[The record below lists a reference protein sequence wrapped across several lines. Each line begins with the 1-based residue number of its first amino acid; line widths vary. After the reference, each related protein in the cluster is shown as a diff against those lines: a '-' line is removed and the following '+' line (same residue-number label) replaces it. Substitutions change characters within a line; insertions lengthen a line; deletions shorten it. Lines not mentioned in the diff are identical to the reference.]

1 LNVVFFAIIA
11 IAYIMAAFT
20 GNMEAVSVSAFE
32 AAEASVSL
40 VIKLIGYMA
49 LFLGIMQVAQDAGL
63 LRVIARAIRPLM
75 VRLFPDVPPEHPAM
89 GAMIMN
95 ISANMLGLGNAATP
109 MGIKAMKEL
118 DKLNTR
124 PGVATNAMVL
134 FLAINTSGLALLP
147 TGAASIRAA
156 EGSVDPM
163 GIMAPTLFATT
174 MSTIV
179 GISVALW
186 LSRRRRFALPPPE
199 REIDPAELQIAEG
212 MEAPQGPAW
221 LPKLTMVFFLL
232 GIALLVVP
240 AVLTAI
246 YTMVQPIDPME
257 LRAFDLWADQ
267 VKTMGVPFIE
277 GVGPAMA
284 HTLENPAISERLKFF
299 SMASSH
305 WVVPTLIMSFITYG
319 YIAKVKVYESFVK
332 GAREGW
338 DTGVRIIPYVIAI
351 LVAVAMF
358 RASGAMDIMTG
369 TLGAFTAPLGMP
381 AELIPQAMV
390 RPLSGSGAGA
400 LMMENIHTYGP
411 DSYIGYLSSVLNG
424 STETTFYVLA
434 VYFGSVGVTRVRHA
448 VLAGLAADVAGLVA
462 SVAIC
467 VVLFG
472 HLA

>member
-1 LNVVFFAIIA
+1 LNVVFFSIIA
-11 IAYIMAAFT
+11 IAYVFAAIS
-20 GNMEAVSVSAFE
+20 GNMEAVSASAFD

-49 LFLGIMQVAQDAGL
+49 LFLGVMQVAQDAGL
-63 LRVIARAIRPLM
+63 LRAIARAIRPLM

-179 GISVALW
+179 GISVAIW
-186 LSRRRRFALPPPE
+186 LSRRRRFALGPPE
-199 REIDPAELQIAEG
+199 REIDPGELQIAEN
-212 MEAPQGPAW
+212 MEEPPGPSW
-221 LPKLTMVFFLL
+221 LPKLTITLFLL
-232 GIALLVVP
+232 GIAVLVVP

-246 YTMVQPIDPME
+246 FT
-257 LRAFDLWADQ
+257 
-267 VKTMGVPFIE
+267 
-277 GVGPAMA
+277 
-284 HTLENPAISERLKFF
+284 TLEDGVADPDSIGQRLKAF

-319 YIAKVKVYESFVK
+319 FVAKVKVYESFVK

-369 TLGAFTAPLGMP
+369 TLGALTSPLGMP
-381 AELIPQAMV
+381 PELIPQAMV

-400 LMMENIHTYGP
+400 LMIENVHTYGP
-411 DSYIGYLSSVLNG
+411 DTYIGYLSSVLNG

-434 VYFGSVGVTRVRHA
+434 VYFGSVGVSKVRHA

-467 VVLFG
+467 VILFG

>member
-1 LNVVFFAIIA
+1 MNIVFFAIIA
-11 IAYIMAAFT
+11 TAYAFAAFT
-20 GNMEAVSVSAFE
+20 GNMEAVSASAFD

-49 LFLGIMQVAQDAGL
+49 LFLGVMQVAQDAGL
-63 LRVIARAIRPLM
+63 LRVVARAIRPVM
-75 VRLFPDVPPEHPAM
+75 VRLFPEVPPDHPAM

-109 MGIKAMKEL
+109 LGIKAMKEL
-118 DKLNTR
+118 DKLNTT

-156 EGSVDPM
+156 EGSADPM
-163 GIMAPTLFATT
+163 GIMAPTLFATAV
-174 MSTIV
+174 STVV
-179 GISVALW
+179 GISAAIW
-186 LSRRRRFALPPPE
+186 FSRRRRFARPPAT
-199 REIDPAELQIAEG
+199 REIDPAELQVAEG
-212 MEAPQGPAW
+212 LEEAQGPKW
-221 LPKLTMVFFLL
+221 LPKLTILL
-232 GIALLVVP
+232 FVVGIALLVIP
-240 AVLTAI
+240 TVLTAVLS
-246 YTMVQPIDPME
+246 TTAGATEDPDSLANRMK
-257 LRAFDLWADQ
+257 A
-267 VKTMGVPFIE
+267 
-277 GVGPAMA
+277 
-284 HTLENPAISERLKFF
+284 F

-305 WVVPTLIMSFITYG
+305 WVVPTLIMAFISYG
-319 YIAKVKVYESFVK
+319 HFAKVKVYESFVA

-358 RASGAMDIMTG
+358 RASGAMDLMTG
-369 TLGAFTAPLGMP
+369 TLGALTAPLGMP

-400 LMMENIHTYGP
+400 LMIENVHTYGP
-411 DSYIGYLSSVLNG
+411 DTYIGYLSSVLNG

-434 VYFGSVGVTRVRHA
+434 VYFGSVGVSKVRHA
-448 VLAGLAADVAGLVA
+448 VLAGLAADLAGLIA
-462 SVAIC
+462 SVGIC
-467 VVLFG
+467 LLLFG

>member
-1 LNVVFFAIIA
+1 MNTVFFAIIA
-11 IAYIMAAFT
+11 IAYVMAAFT
-20 GNMEAVSVSAFE
+20 GNMEAVSIGAFE
-32 AAEASVSL
+32 AAESSVNL

-63 LRVIARAIRPLM
+63 LRVIARSIRPVM
-75 VRLFPDVPPEHPAM
+75 VRLFPDIPPDHPAM

-118 DKLNTR
+118 DKLNTT

-163 GIMAPTLFATT
+163 GIMAPTLFATAI
-174 MSTIV
+174 STVV
-179 GISVALW
+179 GISMAVW
-186 LSRRRRFALPPPE
+186 LSKKRRFARPAGTREVDTSEHPTDASEMDSALP
-199 REIDPAELQIAEG
+199 
-212 MEAPQGPAW
+212 GPKW
-221 LPKLTMVFFLL
+221 LPKLTVRLFLL
-232 GIALLVVP
+232 GIAVLVFP
-240 AVLTAI
+240 AVGAAI
-246 YTMVQPIDPME
+246 LSSTE
-257 LRAFDLWADQ
+257 GAGASADSLGHQ
-267 VKTMGVPFIE
+267 
-277 GVGPAMA
+277 
-284 HTLENPAISERLKFF
+284 LKIF

-305 WVVPTLIMSFITYG
+305 WVVPTLIMGFISYG
-319 YIAKVKVYESFVK
+319 FLSGVKVYESFVK

-358 RASGAMDIMTG
+358 RASGAMDLMTG
-369 TLGAFTAPLGMP
+369 NLGLITTPLGMP

-400 LMMENIHTYGP
+400 LMFENIQTYGP
-411 DSYIGYLSSVLNG
+411 DSYIGTLSSVLNG

-434 VYFGSVGVTRVRHA
+434 VYFGAVGVTKVRHA
-448 VLAGLAADVAGLVA
+448 VLAGLAADFAGLVA
-462 SVAIC
+462 SVGIC
-467 VVLFG
+467 VLLFG

>member
-1 LNVVFFAIIA
+1 MNTVFFAIIA
-11 IAYIMAAFT
+11 IAYVMAAFT
-20 GNMEAVSVSAFE
+20 GNMEAVSTGAFE
-32 AAEASVSL
+32 AAESSVNL

-63 LRVIARAIRPLM
+63 LRVIARAIRPVM
-75 VRLFPDVPPEHPAM
+75 VRLFPDIPPDHPAM

-118 DKLNTR
+118 DKLNTT

-163 GIMAPTLFATT
+163 GIMAPTLFATAF
-174 MSTIV
+174 STVV
-179 GISVALW
+179 GISMAIW
-186 LSRRRRFALPPPE
+186 LSKKRRFARPAGTREVDTSEHPTDGSGMNEALP
-199 REIDPAELQIAEG
+199 
-212 MEAPQGPAW
+212 GPKW
-221 LPKLTMVFFLL
+221 LPQFTVRLFLL
-232 GIALLVVP
+232 GIAVLVFP
-240 AVLTAI
+240 AVGAAI
-246 YTMVQPIDPME
+246 LSSTE
-257 LRAFDLWADQ
+257 GAGASADSLGHQ
-267 VKTMGVPFIE
+267 
-277 GVGPAMA
+277 
-284 HTLENPAISERLKFF
+284 LKSF

-305 WVVPTLIMSFITYG
+305 WVVPTLIMGFISYG
-319 YIAKVKVYESFVK
+319 FLSGVKVYESFVK

-358 RASGAMDIMTG
+358 RASGAMDLMTG
-369 TLGAFTAPLGMP
+369 NLGLITAPLGMP

-390 RPLSGSGAGA
+390 RPLSGGGAGA
-400 LMMENIHTYGP
+400 LMFENIQTYGP
-411 DSYIGYLSSVLNG
+411 DSYIGTLSSVLNG

-434 VYFGSVGVTRVRHA
+434 VYFGAVGVTKVRHA
-448 VLAGLAADVAGLVA
+448 VLAGLAADFAGLVA
-462 SVAIC
+462 SVGIC
-467 VVLFG
+467 VLLFG

>member
-1 LNVVFFAIIA
+1 MNTVFFAIIA

-20 GNMEAVSVSAFE
+20 GNMEAVSTGAFE
-32 AAEASVSL
+32 AAESSVNL

-63 LRVIARAIRPLM
+63 LRVIARSIRPVM
-75 VRLFPDVPPEHPAM
+75 VRLFPDIPPEHPAM

-118 DKLNTR
+118 DKLNTT

-163 GIMAPTLFATT
+163 GIMAPTLFATGI
-174 MSTIV
+174 STIV
-179 GISVALW
+179 GITIAIW
-186 LSRRRRFALPPPE
+186 LSKKRRFALPE
-199 REIDPAELQIAEG
+199 GTRAIDTSHGDTPHSEVQDL
-212 MEAPQGPAW
+212 PGPKW
-221 LPKLTMVFFLL
+221 LPGLAVRLFLL
-232 GIALLVVP
+232 GIAALVIP
-240 AVLTAI
+240 AVGAAI
-246 YTMVQPIDPME
+246 LSSTEGAQADPNS
-257 LRAFDLWADQ
+257 LGHQ
-267 VKTMGVPFIE
+267 
-277 GVGPAMA
+277 
-284 HTLENPAISERLKFF
+284 LKAF
-299 SMASSH
+299 SMAASH
-305 WVVPTLIMSFITYG
+305 WVVPTLIMGFITYG
-319 YIAKVKVYESFVK
+319 FLSGVKVYESFVK

-358 RASGAMDIMTG
+358 RASGAMDLMTG
-369 TLGAFTAPLGMP
+369 YLGVITEPLGLP
-381 AELIPQAMV
+381 AELLPQAMV

-400 LMMENIHTYGP
+400 LMFENIQTHGP
-411 DSYIGYLSSVLNG
+411 DSYIGTLSSVLNG

-434 VYFGSVGVTRVRHA
+434 VYFGAVGVTKVRHA
-448 VLAGLAADVAGLVA
+448 VAAGLAADFAGLAA
-462 SVAIC
+462 SVGIC
-467 VVLFG
+467 ALLFG